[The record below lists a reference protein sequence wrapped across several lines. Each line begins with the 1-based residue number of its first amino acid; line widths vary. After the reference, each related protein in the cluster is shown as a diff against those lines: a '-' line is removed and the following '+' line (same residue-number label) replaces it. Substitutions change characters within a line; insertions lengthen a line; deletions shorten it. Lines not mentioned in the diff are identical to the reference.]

1 MGKGVTVRD
10 VLLAI
15 LIIAIVGAGV
25 GAVLGFS
32 QNRFGLSQPVRVAII
47 AAFSALAAR
56 FAQVFVGAL
65 ARVPKSLLV
74 LRALV
79 VADWRPP
86 GHHFSVNKSPQDDGN
101 LSSRFE

>member
-15 LIIAIVGAGV
+15 LIIAVVGAGV

-56 FAQVFVGAL
+56 FAQVFVMRRVKHRS
-65 ARVPKSLLV
+65 ARP
-74 LRALV
+74 
-79 VADWRPP
+79 
-86 GHHFSVNKSPQDDGN
+86 
-101 LSSRFE
+101 

>member
-47 AAFSALAAR
+47 AASTGATAPVAAPATR
-56 FAQVFVGAL
+56 PQRTYRCHGSD
-65 ARVPKSLLV
+65 ARVVSTAAAAIMASATVTTRRITKT
-74 LRALV
+74 
-79 VADWRPP
+79 
-86 GHHFSVNKSPQDDGN
+86 
-101 LSSRFE
+101 